1 MRRQRSRFNG
11 TEETNLDRAVKL
23 AGTKNPLAQSVL
35 NKLLFWAGDLSY
47 IYLNKID
54 QLGLYGNRIEMLYVA
69 CERDLDEFMNA
80 VNSLYDK
87 LSNKM
92 ISQDQIISMK
102 TQEDFD
108 KLVNG

>member
-11 TEETNLDRAVKL
+11 FEETNLERAVKL
-23 AGTKNPLAQSVL
+23 AGTKNPVAQSVL
-35 NKLLFWAGDLSY
+35 HKLLFWAGDLSY

-54 QLGLYGNRIEMLYVA
+54 QLGLYGNRIEMLIVA
-69 CERDLDEFMNA
+69 CEWDLDLFINT
-80 VNSLYDK
+80 VDSLYDK

-92 ISQDQIISMK
+92 ISQDQIIRMK